1 MPAPRRRITQ
11 DEAPE
16 LLAHW
21 RASQQPLPE
30 WCAQNGLDGRSLRY
44 WCSVPQFA

>member
-1 MPAPRRRITQ
+1 MPAPRLRVTQ
-11 DEAPE
+11 VEAPE

-30 WCAQNGLDGRSLRY
+30 
-44 WCSVPQFA
+44 